1 MHSVGHTLTNMVM
14 RLHAIQSVIEIEP
27 VRAIKEVREVM
38 HQARNGKKGVQRWIM
53 ILREEPMHLARGR
66 SRFKEQRPSSP
77 PGYEKIGHFY
87 LDTWTSKRG
96 FHGSWTELADR
107 NTALVRV

>member
-1 MHSVGHTLTNMVM
+1 MQEYATQTVELAKEGTRVSRGIHDTLGHTLTNMVM
-14 RLHAIQSVIEIEP
+14 PLHAIQSVIEIEP
-27 VRAIKEVREVM
+27 VRVIKEVREVM

-87 LDTWTSKRG
+87 LDT
-96 FHGSWTELADR
+96 
-107 NTALVRV
+107 